1 MKIIFSNA
9 FKKEYKLAKKRG
21 KDLSKLEKI
30 LRLLEA
36 RELLPS
42 KYRKHALRGDYQGA
56 WELHIEPDWL
66 LIYFESETS
75 ITLAR
80 MGSHA
85 DLFK

>member
-1 MKIIFSNA
+1 MPS
-9 FKKEYKLAKKRG
+9 KKNTNWRKKRG

-36 RELLPS
+36 KELLPP

-66 LIYFESETS
+66 LIYLESETS